1 MSTLILH
8 FVFWPYLARFSIFSF
23 ISHFWLYF
31 QIWDIR
37 WVSILGPILI
47 FCIIPYFHNRVYFGN
62 IFFRMNRILT
72 FRLVRVRRNSGLI
85 KKESSEGSTDLLA
98 NIEKPTR
105 ILQTKNER
113 TIMTAS
119 GSFVQKPP
127 VLNLIKLTPT
137 LSHLKL

>member
-1 MSTLILH
+1 MSFNFKPYFNFLHNLIFDRFLNLWFH
-8 FVFWPYLARFSIFSF
+8 QIFGVFFYFVFWPNFLF
-23 ISHFWLYF
+23 L
-31 QIWDIR
+31 
-37 WVSILGPILI
+37 
-47 FCIIPYFHNRVYFGN
+47 PYFHNRVYFGN
-62 IFFRMNRILT
+62 FFFRMNRILT

-119 GSFVQKPP
+119 GSFVQKPA
-127 VLNLIKLTPT
+127 VLNNINRTPT
-137 LSHLKL
+137 LSHFKF

>member
-1 MSTLILH
+1 MSFDFEPYFNFLNNLILDR
-8 FVFWPYLARFSIFSF
+8 FLNLWFYQIFGLFSYSVFWPNFQFS
-23 ISHFWLYF
+23 
-31 QIWDIR
+31 
-37 WVSILGPILI
+37 
-47 FCIIPYFHNRVYFGN
+47 PYFLNRVYFGN
-62 IFFRMNRILT
+62 FFFRMNRILT

>member
-1 MSTLILH
+1 MHNLILDRFLNLWFH
-8 FVFWPYLARFSIFSF
+8 QIFGVFSYFVFWPN
-23 ISHFWLYF
+23 F
-31 QIWDIR
+31 QFLPNFD
-37 WVSILGPILI
+37 
-47 FCIIPYFHNRVYFGN
+47 YRVYFGN
-62 IFFRMNRILT
+62 LFFRMNRILT

-119 GSFVQKPP
+119 GSFVQKPA
-127 VLNLIKLTPT
+127 VLKILKITPT
-137 LSHLKL
+137 LSDLKLQMMKPS